1 MQTKS
6 IILAAVAV
14 FGLSACLESNL
25 ERGVAGAGAGVVAA
39 NVLGTDP
46 AATALAGAAAG
57 LFCDDVGVC
66 RPARN

>member
-1 MQTKS
+1 MRTKS
-6 IILAAVAV
+6 ILIAGIAA
-14 FGLSACLESNL
+14 FSLSACLGSNL

-46 AATALAGAAAG
+46 AATALAGAAVG

>member
-1 MQTKS
+1 MRTKS
-6 IILAAVAV
+6 ILIAGIAA
-14 FGLSACLESNL
+14 FSLSACLDSNL

-66 RPARN
+66 RAARN